1 MAGLPLIWHEK
12 KPMIAVL
19 KSGRTWKKPYMPV
32 SVPAN
37 VTISSAA
44 G

>member
-12 KPMIAVL
+12 KQMIAVL
-19 KSGRTWKKPYMPV
+19 KSGRTWKPYMPV